1 MAKEE
6 KQVNEAQFLKSLNKK
21 SAAAKAAAKA
31 ERPTGIMTDAVI
43 MKKLG
48 IEDEGDS
55 ITVAARVSKI
65 QFGYAK
71 KDTDRPYF
79 RFAYAL
85 SENSP
90 NTDAGKG
97 MIVSTYHE
105 LTEAEKDGDVWRTEE
120 QAYEQLFFEFQAIG
134 ESTKDWKDPNTEALK
149 AAKKHTADKTEIQ
162 LTLSVYAKRDGGVG
176 LNIRP
181 DTVAPSDNSDLED
194 DNEEESEDEADLN
207 DFVGGW
213 VTWTDDEGSVDF
225 KVTAYNEEDDTFSG
239 VDADDDEY
247 EAPIAECEWCD
258 DQRDD

>member
-21 SAAAKAAAKA
+21 AAAAKAAAKA
-31 ERPTGIMTDAVI
+31 ERPSGIMTDAMI

-48 IEDEGDS
+48 LEDEGDS
-55 ITVAARVSKI
+55 ITLAARVSKI

-90 NTDAGKG
+90 NTDEGKG
-97 MIVSTYHE
+97 MIVSNYHE
-105 LTEAEKDGDVWRTEE
+105 LTEAEKDGEVWRSEE
-120 QAYEQLFFEFQAIG
+120 QAFEQLFFEFQAIG
-134 ESTKDWKDPNTEALK
+134 ESTKDWKDPVQEALK
-149 AAKKHTADKTEIQ
+149 AAKRHTAEKTEIQ
-162 LTLSVYAKRDGGVG
+162 VMLSVYAKRDGSVG

-181 DTVAPSDNSDLED
+181 DTVAPADNSDLED
-194 DNEEESEDEADLN
+194 EEEGDDEGDLN

-225 KVTAYNEEDDTFSG
+225 KVTAYNEEEETFTG
-239 VDADDDEY
+239 VDEDDDEY
-247 EAPIAECEWCD
+247 EAPVAECEWSE